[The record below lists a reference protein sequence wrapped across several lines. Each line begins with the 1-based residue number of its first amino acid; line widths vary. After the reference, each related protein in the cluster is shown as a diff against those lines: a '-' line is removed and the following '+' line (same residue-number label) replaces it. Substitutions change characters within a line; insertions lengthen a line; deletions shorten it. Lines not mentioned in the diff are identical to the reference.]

1 MQAWRLFI
9 CKQKLKFFIINCTS
23 DEYIVESKVM
33 GRRQLSFPVFYKYFG
48 DCKNNQVFE
57 EGKLLS
63 LSIEKKYREDKDFWD
78 VKITGEVDI
87 YTSDKIRDTLNEMI
101 KEKISEIQID
111 CKELS
116 YIDSSGLGVFIG
128 ILKKL
133 KEEDKNLVVLNARSN
148 ILKLLSITGLDKVF
162 VVREN

>member
-1 MQAWRLFI
+1 
-9 CKQKLKFFIINCTS
+9 
-23 DEYIVESKVM
+23 
-33 GRRQLSFPVFYKYFG
+33 
-48 DCKNNQVFE
+48 
-57 EGKLLS
+57 LS
-63 LSIEKKYREDKDFWD
+63 LSIEKQYHQEKDLWD

-87 YTSDKIRDTLNEMI
+87 YTSDKMKETLNEMVE
-101 KEKISEIQID
+101 EKKSEIQID

-116 YIDSSGLGVFIG
+116 YIDSSGLGVLIG

-162 VVREN
+162 IVKEN

>member
-1 MQAWRLFI
+1 
-9 CKQKLKFFIINCTS
+9 
-23 DEYIVESKVM
+23 
-33 GRRQLSFPVFYKYFG
+33 
-48 DCKNNQVFE
+48 
-57 EGKLLS
+57 LS

-162 VVREN
+162 VIREN

>member
-1 MQAWRLFI
+1 M
-9 CKQKLKFFIINCTS
+9 
-23 DEYIVESKVM
+23 
-33 GRRQLSFPVFYKYFG
+33 
-48 DCKNNQVFE
+48 
-57 EGKLLS
+57 S
-63 LSIEKKYREDKDFWD
+63 LSIEKQYHQEKDLWD

-87 YTSDKIRDTLNEMI
+87 YTSDKMKETLNEMVE
-101 KEKISEIQID
+101 EKKSEIQID

-116 YIDSSGLGVFIG
+116 YIDSSGLGVLIG

-162 VVREN
+162 IVREN

>member
-1 MQAWRLFI
+1 M
-9 CKQKLKFFIINCTS
+9 
-23 DEYIVESKVM
+23 
-33 GRRQLSFPVFYKYFG
+33 
-48 DCKNNQVFE
+48 
-57 EGKLLS
+57 S

-162 VVREN
+162 VIREN

>member
-1 MQAWRLFI
+1 M
-9 CKQKLKFFIINCTS
+9 
-23 DEYIVESKVM
+23 
-33 GRRQLSFPVFYKYFG
+33 
-48 DCKNNQVFE
+48 
-57 EGKLLS
+57 S
-63 LSIEKKYREDKDFWD
+63 LSIEKQYHQEKDLWD

-87 YTSDKIRDTLNEMI
+87 YTSDKMKETLNEMVE
-101 KEKISEIQID
+101 EKKSEIQID

-116 YIDSSGLGVFIG
+116 YIDSSGLGVLIG

-162 VVREN
+162 IVKEN

>member
-1 MQAWRLFI
+1 M
-9 CKQKLKFFIINCTS
+9 
-23 DEYIVESKVM
+23 
-33 GRRQLSFPVFYKYFG
+33 
-48 DCKNNQVFE
+48 
-57 EGKLLS
+57 S

>member
-1 MQAWRLFI
+1 
-9 CKQKLKFFIINCTS
+9 
-23 DEYIVESKVM
+23 
-33 GRRQLSFPVFYKYFG
+33 
-48 DCKNNQVFE
+48 VFE

-162 VVREN
+162 VIREN

>member
-1 MQAWRLFI
+1 
-9 CKQKLKFFIINCTS
+9 
-23 DEYIVESKVM
+23 
-33 GRRQLSFPVFYKYFG
+33 
-48 DCKNNQVFE
+48 VFE